1 MTNYKWHPV
10 TVGQKKFQARQEN
23 PAECLS
29 PLPFSDNDVSFI
41 LIYCKQNKEE
51 KEVQNAT

>member
-1 MTNYKWHPV
+1 MTNYKGHPV

-51 KEVQNAT
+51 KEVLKAI

>member
-1 MTNYKWHPV
+1 MTNYKWYPV
-10 TVGQKKFQARQEN
+10 TVGQKKFQGRQEN

-29 PLPFSDNDVSFI
+29 PPPFSDNDVSFI